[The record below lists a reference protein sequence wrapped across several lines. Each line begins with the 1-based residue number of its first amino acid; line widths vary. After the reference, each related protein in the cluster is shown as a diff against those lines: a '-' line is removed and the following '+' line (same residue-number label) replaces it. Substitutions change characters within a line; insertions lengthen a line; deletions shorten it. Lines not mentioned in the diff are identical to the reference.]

1 MIVLLYVTVRENL
14 EKNYQLQLFV
24 KYDHFEIAAEGH
36 LENSKLIIIIM
47 LLLFLCH

>member
-14 EKNYQLQLFV
+14 EKNCQLQLFV
-24 KYDHFEIAAEGH
+24 KYDHFECIAAEGH
-36 LENSKLIIIIM
+36 LENSKLIIM